1 MKSLLGSRPLLA
13 GALLLAVSGG
23 ALLLNSTLSYA
34 QDEPATPPAQTDQA
48 KPATPPEVG
57 DTAPDFELQE
67 IGGEKVS
74 LAALSAKGPVV
85 LLMLRGFP
93 GYQCPLCTA
102 QVGSLINKAKQFS
115 DAGASVLLVYP
126 GPAQGLKEHA
136 DEFARGKNAPA
147 NFHLALDPD
156 FGFTNS
162 YGLRWDAKGE
172 TSFPSTFVLDTE
184 RVVLFAKVS
193 HSHGGRATADEIL
206 AALPT
211 PKAAN

>member
-1 MKSLLGSRPLLA
+1 MKLSFSARPSLA
-13 GALLLAVSGG
+13 CALLLSFAGG
-23 ALLLNSTLSYA
+23 ALLGSTPSYA
-34 QDEPATPPAQTDQA
+34 QDEPATTPAQTDQA
-48 KPATPPEVG
+48 KAATPPQVG

-74 LAALSAKGPVV
+74 LSALSAKGPVV
-85 LLMLRGFP
+85 LIMLRGFP

-102 QVGSLINKAKQFS
+102 QVGSLINHAKGFS

-162 YGLRWDAKGE
+162 YGLRWDALGE
-172 TSFPSTFVLDTE
+172 TSFPSTFVLDTK
-184 RVVLFAKVS
+184 RTVLFSKVS

-211 PKAAN
+211 PTAN